1 MLDLIFDSVVDLLGD
16 VFSSGAEVASEFI
29 EGATEIDWSSVISG
43 VINTGLLVATTIT
56 VASITEDA
64 IRNELRNRQ
73 ELKNKGV
80 QSAVVKEF
88 IQQSGYTEVTLAAL
102 NANNQ
107 QVGTFKMKASRSSG
121 IEKGDKVWINA

>member
-1 MLDLIFDSVVDLLGD
+1 MIELLGD
-16 VFSSGAEVASEFI
+16 LI
-29 EGATEIDWSSVISG
+29 EWVGDIIDGVDLTPDFTGWDPGIDWSTVISG
-43 VINTGLLVATTIT
+43 VIDSGLLIATTIT

-64 IRNELRNRQ
+64 IRNELRNRH

-80 QSAVVKEF
+80 QSAVVKDF

>member
-1 MLDLIFDSVVDLLGD
+1 MIEFLGDLIEWGIDLLSDTGETILE
-16 VFSSGAEVASEFI
+16 SAAEV
-29 EGATEIDWSSVISG
+29 DWSSVIDG
-43 VINTGLLVATTIT
+43 VISTGLLVATTIT

-80 QSAVVKEF
+80 QSAVVQEF

-102 NANNQ
+102 NSQNK
-107 QVGTFKMKASRSSG
+107 QVGTFKMKARSTSG
-121 IEKGDKVWINA
+121 IEQGDKIWINA